1 MSGGN
6 TMKYTKPNLIAIHF
20 LFILC
25 IVIATGCSVHKKAP
39 SFTLKGK
46 KELTLSLNDT
56 YEERGTTI
64 NDCDIKGAVDTS
76 KEGTYHITYTHGDTS
91 LTRTIHVAD
100 PNRITINL
108 NGSKDA
114 YVKEGDPYIESKCHA
129 IDQKDGN
136 LSDQV
141 KISGEVDTSTPGDY
155 PVTYR
160 VTNSA
165 HYTKE
170 MTRNVHVIAKKDF
183 EENTAG
189 IPVLMYHW
197 VYTKDDKPKKMDV
210 NYIQDTVLAEQL
222 EYLQKEHFYYPSF
235 EELQAYIQGKISL
248 PKKSVI
254 LTFDD
259 GRNVFL
265 KYGIP
270 VLEKYKVPATSF
282 VIAKDDGQ
290 SKVKKYASE
299 YISFQSHSYG
309 MHTGGGNQGHG
320 GIIYAMTK
328 DAIVSDLKK
337 SQNIVQNT
345 EAFAY
350 PYGDVSEDG
359 KSAVEEAGFL
369 CAFTTHYGKCQKGDN
384 PYALTRVR
392 VCGDYSLAQFKSLVN

>member
-6 TMKYTKPNLIAIHF
+6 IMKHTKTHFIAIHF
-20 LFILC
+20 LFIIC
-25 IVIATGCSVHKKAP
+25 IVIATGCSVHKKTP
-39 SFTLKGK
+39 TFQLKGK
-46 KELTLSLNDT
+46 KELTISLNEV
-56 YEERGTTI
+56 YEEKGTTI
-64 NDCDIKGAVDTS
+64 KDCDIKGAVDTS
-76 KEGTYHITYTHGDTS
+76 KEGTYTITYTANDQS

-108 NGSKDA
+108 NGSKDT
-114 YVKEGDPYIESKCHA
+114 YVKEGDPYIESHCHV

-136 LSDQV
+136 LSNKV
-141 KISGEVDTSTPGDY
+141 NISGKVDTSTPGDY
-155 PVTYR
+155 PITYS

-165 HYTKE
+165 HYTKKI
-170 MTRNVHVIAKKDF
+170 TRNVHVIAKKQF

-197 VYTKDDKPKKMDV
+197 VYTKDDKPEKMDV
-210 NYIQDTVLAEQL
+210 NYIKDTTLAEQL

-235 EELQAYIQGKISL
+235 EELQAYIQGRISL

-282 VIAKDDGQ
+282 VIAKDQGKA
-290 SKVKKYASE
+290 KVKKYASE
-299 YISFQSHSYG
+299 YISYQSHSYG

-328 DAIVSDLKK
+328 DEIVSDLKK
-337 SQNIVQNT
+337 SQKIVQNK

-359 KSAVEEAGFL
+359 KSAVKEAGFL
-369 CAFTTHYGKCQKGDN
+369 CAFTTHYGKCKKGDN

-392 VCGDYSLAQFKSLVN
+392 VCGDYSLTQFKSLVN